1 LVTDMTTWTYLV
13 VGALWTAAGVI
24 GYFTVKAR
32 RP

>member
-1 LVTDMTTWTYLV
+1 MTTWTYVV
-13 VGALWTAAGVI
+13 VGMLWVGAAVI